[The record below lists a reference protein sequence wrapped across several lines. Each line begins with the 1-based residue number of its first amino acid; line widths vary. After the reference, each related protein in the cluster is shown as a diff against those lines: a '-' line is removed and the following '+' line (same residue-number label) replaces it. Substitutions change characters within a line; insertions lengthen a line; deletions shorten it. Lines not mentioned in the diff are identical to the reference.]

1 MSLHKGIERRKAL
14 KHFLACT
21 SVAVFALAS
30 TAVAQTIQG
39 AYVGCVSEAALD
51 EFIDAA
57 VANDTRQLQTLSR
70 IVCISIEGM
79 QFSVVDRG
87 WSKSQI
93 RVYGSG
99 QSALLWTVSE
109 AIK

>member
-1 MSLHKGIERRKAL
+1 ML
-14 KHFLACT
+14 KRLIVNAT
-21 SVAVFALAS
+21 LVSAGLIS
-30 TAVAQTIQG
+30 TAGAQTIQG

-57 VANDTRQLQTLSR
+57 VANDTRQIQALTGS
-70 IVCISIEGM
+70 VCISIEGL

-87 WSKSQI
+87 WSKSQV
-93 RVYGSG
+93 RVYGNG

-109 AIK
+109 AIR